1 MSDIKSYD
9 SFAKL
14 NIMSEV
20 NEDRSKNIPQIMI
33 DLAQNNEKRTWN
45 GDRLIIS
52 YTSGS
57 KEAGLFTISEVTG
70 SQRNKLNCELIGSNN
85 IYQSNSTFNNSFIF
99 SRNNSISYSANGNT
113 FINSDNNS
121 IQPSAA
127 FNINLYNSK
136 SNTITTSYQENN
148 YASAHDISLYNS
160 NTNRFL
166 PYFYHIKGTD
176 TAGREIQILTGGVIQ
191 NKTLINSHNNRFSG
205 YNESNYTDTL
215 INTNNN
221 FLANNED
228 TVMIGGDWNYINEV
242 SGRTICIGR
251 GLINVQNN
259 NDKII
264 LGQFNTNSTD
274 SNEVLIVGDGRLNDD
289 YLDELKVRY
298 PNWETEENDYYMIM
312 SSLKDVGAPELS
324 SQIYRHNIFTVNKN
338 GYITISNY
346 ENPSNSARFGYNGIT
361 AYNNNIEYKINYQE
375 LYNKLNI
382 PDAMT
387 TMQETIDSYTKQ
399 IEDISDSVPST
410 YFYTVPANIKNVYL
424 NYTPDVT
431 IGSDTL
437 CLWSSISSNV
447 TNNTL
452 FGVTFE
458 GDVSDILNIHWI
470 EKHYNDYVPDIG
482 SATSALV
489 GNNITAQKEHIVVGI
504 NEQTAMATT
513 NVTTLNSYCTKQ
525 FMFVNVGDST
535 SSMSGFLPIFD

>member
-20 NEDRSKNIPQIMI
+20 NEDRSMNIPQIMI

-45 GDRLIIS
+45 GDRLTIS

-127 FNINLYNSK
+127 FNINLYHSN
-136 SNTITTSYQENN
+136 SNTITTSYKENS

-176 TAGREIQILTGGVIQ
+176 TSGREIQILTGGVIQ
-191 NKTLINSHNNRFSG
+191 NKTLINSNNNRFSG
-205 YNESNYTDTL
+205 YNETNYTDTL

-221 FLANNED
+221 FLSNNED

-251 GLINVQNN
+251 GLINEQNN

-274 SNEVLIVGDGRLNDD
+274 PNEVLIVGDGRYLGDFTSGNEDWATNDNSYLN
-289 YLDELKVRY
+289 
-298 PNWETEENDYYMIM
+298 II
-312 SSLKDVGAPELS
+312 SALS
-324 SQIYRHNIFTVNKN
+324 SNGSPTDSGIYRHNIFTVNKN

-470 EKHYNDYVPDIG
+470 EKHDNDYVPDIG

-489 GNNITAQKEHIVVGI
+489 GNNITAQKEQIVVGL
-504 NEQTAMATT
+504 NGQTALATT
-513 NVTTLNSYCTKQ
+513 NETTLNSYCTKQ

>member
-70 SQRNKLNCELIGSNN
+70 LQRNKLNCELIGSNN

-113 FINSDNNS
+113 FINSDNNN
-121 IQPSAA
+121 IQPSAS
-127 FNINLYNSK
+127 FNINLYHSN
-136 SNTITTSYQENN
+136 SNTITTSYQENS

-166 PYFYHIKGTD
+166 PFFYHIKGTD

-191 NKTLINSHNNRFSG
+191 NKTLINSNNNRFSG

-221 FLANNED
+221 LLANNED
-228 TVMIGGDWNYINEV
+228 TVMIGGDWNIINEV

-251 GLINVQNN
+251 GLINEQNN

-274 SNEVLIVGDGRLNDD
+274 SNEVLIVGDGRYLGDLTSGNEDWATNDNSYLN
-289 YLDELKVRY
+289 
-298 PNWETEENDYYMIM
+298 II
-312 SSLKDVGAPELS
+312 SALS
-324 SQIYRHNIFTVNKN
+324 SNGSPTDSGIYRHNIFTVNKN

-346 ENPSNSARFGYNGIT
+346 ENPNNSARFGYNGIT

-458 GDVSDILNIHWI
+458 GNVSDILNIHWI
-470 EKHYNDYVPDIG
+470 EKHDNDYVPDIG

-489 GNNITAQKEHIVVGI
+489 GNNISAQKEQIVVGL
-504 NEQTAMATT
+504 NGQTAMATT
-513 NVTTLNSYCTKQ
+513 NETSLNSYCTKQ

>member
-20 NEDRSKNIPQIMI
+20 NKDRSKNIPQIMI

-85 IYQSNSTFNNSFIF
+85 IFQSNSTFNNSFIF

-127 FNINLYNSK
+127 FNINLYHSN
-136 SNTITTSYQENN
+136 SNTITTSYQENS

-176 TAGREIQILTGGVIQ
+176 TAGSEIQILTGGVIQ
-191 NKTLINSHNNRFSG
+191 NKTLINSNNNRFSG
-205 YNESNYTDTL
+205 YNETNYTDTL

-221 FLANNED
+221 LLANNED

-251 GLINVQNN
+251 GLINEQNN

-274 SNEVLIVGDGRLNDD
+274 PNEVLIVGDGRYLGNFTSGNEDWATNDNSYLN
-289 YLDELKVRY
+289 
-298 PNWETEENDYYMIM
+298 II
-312 SSLKDVGAPELS
+312 SALS
-324 SQIYRHNIFTVNKN
+324 SNGSPADSGIYRHNIFTVNKN

-470 EKHYNDYVPDIG
+470 EKHDNDYVPDIG

-489 GNNITAQKEHIVVGI
+489 GNNITAQKEQIVVGL
-504 NEQTAMATT
+504 NGQTAMATT
-513 NVTTLNSYCTKQ
+513 NETTLNSYCTKQ